1 MAILTLPATPR
12 FRAGSTLRL
21 VTNTLSH
28 TSSLD
33 KTTQTLEFPGVHWM
47 GDYALPA
54 LVEADGE
61 TWAAFLAELDGPPG
75 RFYAGDPFRIAPR
88 GTASVTPGTPVVNG
102 ASQTGKTLAI
112 DGLPVTETNYLSVGD
127 YVAYDVPSGG
137 RQMHKLTAQADT
149 DGGGAVT
156 LAIRPPI
163 RESPA
168 DGATILLSPATC
180 VMRLIDD
187 DQARWSVDET
197 GIYTIAFS
205 AIESFNLGA

>member
-1 MAILTLPATPR
+1 MAILSLPATPR
-12 FRAGSTLRL
+12 FKIGSSLRPA
-21 VTNTLSH
+21 TNTLGH
-28 TSSLD
+28 TSFMD
-33 KTTQTLEFPGVHWM
+33 KSTQTLEFAGAHWM
-47 GDYALPA
+47 GEYLLPA
-54 LVEADGE
+54 MAEADGE
-61 TWAAFLAELDGPPG
+61 PWAAKLAELDGPAG
-75 RFYAGDPFRIAPR
+75 RFYAGDPFRIGPR

-112 DGLPVTETNYLSVGD
+112 DGLPLSETNYLSVGD

-149 DGGGAVT
+149 DGTGAVT

-180 VMRLIDD
+180 VMRLVDD
-187 DQARWSVDET
+187 GQARWSVSET
-197 GIYTIAFS
+197 GIFTVAF
-205 AIESFNLGA
+205 AAVESFNQG